1 MSELKPLPSE
11 LLSHKFCPQR
21 RSHPHLAACTSETA
35 TLELQRGLNIAPDQ
49 SHRFLPSSFPASPR
63 GLPSSSGTAGEGGPR
78 APLERGHSECAHSR
92 TVSDAETP
100 PGRIPSPPHT
110 APPSSGPGP
119 PAQRREGVLS
129 QRALLCLCG
138 KDISSLEDTTWPA
151 ASSTVSKGT
160 AMAAGC
166 CRPVLGPCAGGSAPC
181 SPPHPPLLAPP
192 PCSRKSWRGVL
203 CPEAWQVGA
212 GRNPFFSFVS
222 SAHSLWVLS
231 PPSLFVCAPLVLRP
245 CNQSLQTSLQSEAL
259 DRPLRA
265 LLGKHW
271 DQLIS
276 QSINYSMSLLCLC
289 GHRRPRLSCSA
300 CLGLS
305 VSD

>member
-21 RSHPHLAACTSETA
+21 RGHPHLAACTSETA

-192 PCSRKSWRGVL
+192 PCSRKSWGGGYFALRLGRWGQEETHSLAL
-203 CPEAWQVGA
+203 CPPPTLSGSCLL
-212 GRNPFFSFVS
+212 RL
-222 SAHSLWVLS
+222 SLY
-231 PPSLFVCAPLVLRP
+231 APLWFSGLVTKAFKQAFKVRP
-245 CNQSLQTSLQSEAL
+245 WTAPCE
-259 DRPLRA
+259 P
-265 LLGKHW
+265 
-271 DQLIS
+271 
-276 QSINYSMSLLCLC
+276 C
-289 GHRRPRLSCSA
+289 
-300 CLGLS
+300 
-305 VSD
+305 